1 MPQETNAQMLKA
13 LKCLFLT
20 DHSAE
25 LLIQIRA
32 QVTLQGEVLQLIQSA
47 LENRPP
53 TPKSLHDLPR
63 PILCSQDIVQ
73 TEES

>member
-1 MPQETNAQMLKA
+1 MPQETNAQMPKA

-25 LLIQIRA
+25 LLLQIRA